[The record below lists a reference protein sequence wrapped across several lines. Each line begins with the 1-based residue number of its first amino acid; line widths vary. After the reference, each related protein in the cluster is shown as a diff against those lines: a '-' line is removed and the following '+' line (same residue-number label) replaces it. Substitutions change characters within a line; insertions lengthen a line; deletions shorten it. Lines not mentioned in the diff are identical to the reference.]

1 MSASSHEAP
10 AAIRAVDQAPPPGDG
25 LETRRFA
32 LLGGMR
38 TRVLLSFLV
47 LLVIS
52 TAASV
57 LVLRQVLLSRIGD
70 QVQESLTHKVDEFSR
85 LSSAGVNPRTGRS
98 FHGRLESVFSAY
110 LARTVP
116 LDKGTLVTFIDGRQY
131 RALSADASSSGL
143 VDALS
148 GLGSVDAPTSG
159 DVQAAEG
166 SASYVAIPVSGHGAQ
181 RGVLVAAAL
190 LGPARAQVETAVK
203 IAIGVSTVVM
213 LLASLFIWLA
223 AGRAVA
229 PLQALAG
236 TARNI
241 NDSDLSR
248 RIPVRGNDEIA
259 GLGHTLNDML
269 DRLDYAFT
277 SQRAFMADVS
287 HELRTPITI
296 IRGHLETLGDDPTER
311 REAIAIV
318 TDELDRMSRLVDD
331 LLVLARASRPDFLR
345 VEPLDVD
352 LLTHDL
358 FAKARQ
364 LGDRDWGLDAVA
376 LGLLHADRQRVT
388 QAIMNLADNAVRHTS
403 EGDRI
408 SLGSSV
414 DEREARI
421 WVRDSG
427 PGISEADQRRIFER
441 FAAGPK
447 RGGAGLGLAIVR
459 AVAEAHGGH
468 VELDSALGL
477 GATFTIVI
485 PIDTPAPQQRRAGGS

>member
-1 MSASSHEAP
+1 VSASTHEAREP
-10 AAIRAVDQAPPPGDG
+10 IRGDNPPPQGDRV
-25 LETRRFA
+25 ETHSFA
-32 LLGGMR
+32 PFGGMR

-57 LVLRQVLLSRIGD
+57 LVLREVLLSRIDD
-70 QVQESLTHKVDEFSR
+70 QVQESLTEKIDQFSK
-85 LSSAGVNPRTGRS
+85 LSSSGVDPRTDRS
-98 FHGRLESVFSAY
+98 FHGRLERVFSVY
-110 LARTVP
+110 LRRTVP
-116 LDKGTLVTFIDGRQY
+116 LDKGMLVTFIDGRVY
-131 RALSADASSSGL
+131 RERAADVSPSGLIAALSQLRSIQ
-143 VDALS
+143 
-148 GLGSVDAPTSG
+148 APTSG
-159 DVQAAEG
+159 EVQTDQG
-166 SASYVAIPVSGHGAQ
+166 SASYVAIPVSGHGGQ
-181 RGVLVAAAL
+181 RGVLVASAL
-190 LGPARAQVETAVK
+190 LGTARAQVESAVK
-203 IAIGVSTVVM
+203 IAIGVSAVVM

-229 PLQALAG
+229 PLHALAG

-241 NDSDLSR
+241 NDTDLSR
-248 RIPVRGNDEIA
+248 RIPVRGHDEIA
-259 GLGHTLNDML
+259 GLGRTLNDML

-296 IRGHLETLGDDPTER
+296 IRGHLETLGDDPDER
-311 REAIAIV
+311 REAMAIV
-318 TDELDRMSRLVDD
+318 ADELDRMSRLVDD

-345 VEPLDVD
+345 VEPLDLD

-358 FAKARQ
+358 FAKARR
-364 LGDRDWGLDAVA
+364 LGDREWGLDAVA

-403 EGDRI
+403 EGDQI
-408 SLGSSV
+408 TLGSSI

-421 WVRDSG
+421 WIRDSG
-427 PGISEADQRRIFER
+427 PGIGVADQRRIFER

-468 VELDSALGL
+468 VELDSAPGH

-485 PIDTPAPQQRRAGGS
+485 PVEATQQRRRASSS